1 MLTIRMLDVRHG
13 DAILLQDGKQNIMI
27 DVGDFSNEDKLWAG
41 LNKYDISKINTVI
54 ISHHHRDHMGNIM
67 KVLGRYKVHR
77 VYDNGIPN
85 SRFQTSMKLH
95 DILNKLHQNLHH
107 ALFL

>member
-1 MLTIRMLDVRHG
+1 
-13 DAILLQDGKQNIMI
+13 
-27 DVGDFSNEDKLWAG
+27 
-41 LNKYDISKINTVI
+41 
-54 ISHHHRDHMGNIM
+54 M

-95 DILNKLHQNLHH
+95 DILNKGNYNAKSFGNNAVL
-107 ALFL
+107 